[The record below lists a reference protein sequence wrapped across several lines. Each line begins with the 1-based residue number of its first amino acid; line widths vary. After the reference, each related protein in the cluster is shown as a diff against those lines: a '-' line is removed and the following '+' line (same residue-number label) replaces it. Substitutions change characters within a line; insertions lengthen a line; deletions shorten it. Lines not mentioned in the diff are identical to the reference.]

1 MKSTPALLTSRQAEL
16 PAQFF
21 GAHHLLARASY
32 VGGHEKLPSDGHES
46 ARWRS

>member
-1 MKSTPALLTSRQAEL
+1 MKPETRALAPLTCQSRL
-16 PAQFF
+16 S
-21 GAHHLLARASY
+21 HLWAG